1 MNFFLEK
8 KRFSHFT
15 HVIAYNVWCFSFSSL
30 HLSHIFHKKK
40 MSHEFSSS
48 VGISPSLNLIVVSP
62 LSSENL
68 IWKCENMRIFIV
80 VTTAVQSLLSRRPH
94 MRSSRASTAHAQF
107 CRASRAKFGTSA
119 RHLQL
124 GQKWKLWR
132 NELPREYIGYKKWC
146 ISEICQ
152 FSDHCRGG
160 ATPHQRPGGV
170 RTQKPKNPK
179 GAIFTPFI

>member
-1 MNFFLEK
+1 MNFLLVTTP
-8 KRFSHFT
+8 FSHFPQEEDESW
-15 HVIAYNVWCFSFSSL
+15 IFIISRN
-30 HLSHIFHKKK
+30 LSIFEPHRRL
-40 MSHEFSSS
+40 
-48 VGISPSLNLIVVSP
+48 PSLKDG
-62 LSSENL
+62 SENL
-68 IWKCENMRIFIV
+68 IWKYENMRIFIV

-132 NELPREYIGYKKWC
+132 NELPREYIGYKKGC

-170 RTQKPKNPK
+170 RTQKPKKSKRGHLHSIHLKLN
-179 GAIFTPFI
+179 GRSLW

>member
-1 MNFFLEK
+1 MNFLLVTTP
-8 KRFSHFT
+8 FSHFPQEEDESW
-15 HVIAYNVWCFSFSSL
+15 IFIISRN
-30 HLSHIFHKKK
+30 LSIFEPHRRL
-40 MSHEFSSS
+40 
-48 VGISPSLNLIVVSP
+48 PSLKYG
-62 LSSENL
+62 SENL
-68 IWKCENMRIFIV
+68 IWKYENMRIFIV

-107 CRASRAKFGTSA
+107 CRASRAKFGTIA

-132 NELPREYIGYKKWC
+132 NELPREYIGYKKGC

>member
-1 MNFFLEK
+1 MLVKFPSRHYTFITFSARRRWIMNFHHQ
-8 KRFSHFT
+8 R
-15 HVIAYNVWCFSFSSL
+15 SL
-30 HLSHIFHKKK
+30 SLFH
-40 MSHEFSSS
+40 HRL
-48 VGISPSLNLIVVSP
+48 PSLKDG
-62 LSSENL
+62 SENL
-68 IWKCENMRIFIV
+68 IWKYENMRIFIV
-80 VTTAVQSLLSRRPH
+80 VTTAVQSLLPRRPH
-94 MRSSRASTAHAQF
+94 MRSSRASAAQF
-107 CRASRAKFGTSA
+107 RRASRAKFGTSA
-119 RHLQL
+119 RHLLL

-132 NELPREYIGYKKWC
+132 NELPREYIGYKKGC